1 MPDHMDMTGATNDPM
16 AVMPPEAREAL
27 MQPDEEIGAVLVAR
41 LANMSPEELR
51 LLDSA
56 ITPEVARVLMK
67 LLPELRQV
75 VDAVESG
82 EMTEQANPDMPQMG
96 ALSGM

>member
-1 MPDHMDMTGATNDPM
+1 MPDHMDMRGANNDPM
-16 AVMPPEAREAL
+16 SVMPPEAREAL
-27 MQPDEEIGAVLVAR
+27 MQADEEIGAVLVAR
-41 LANMSPEELR
+41 LANMSAEELR

-75 VDAVESG
+75 IDAVES
-82 EMTEQANPDMPQMG
+82 EQPRQNPRAQSMG
-96 ALSGM
+96 ALQGM